1 MVKYPVFVIDQV
13 ILIENKEESLVRARD
28 RSAQLGLTNIGF
40 IQTNLDYFTGNFNI
54 GVRTVLYKTYM
65 IFMMYISDTHRLI

>member
-13 ILIENKEESLVRARD
+13 ILVENKEESLVRARD
-28 RSAQLGLTNIGF
+28 RSAQLGLTNIDF

-65 IFMMYISDTHRLI
+65 IFMMYISGTHRLI

>member
-1 MVKYPVFVIDQV
+1 MVKYPIFVIDQV

-54 GVRTVLYKTYM
+54 GVRTILHEKKKHDICDLYK
-65 IFMMYISDTHRLI
+65 SGCC